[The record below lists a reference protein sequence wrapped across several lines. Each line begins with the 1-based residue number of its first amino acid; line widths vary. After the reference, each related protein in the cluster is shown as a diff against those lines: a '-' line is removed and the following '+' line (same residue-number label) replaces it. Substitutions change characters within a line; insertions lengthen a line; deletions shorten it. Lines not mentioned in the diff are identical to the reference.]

1 LNHTSI
7 RGIGSVRLLIAV
19 FIIPKPKKP
28 MKKLMYKTFIASLV
42 GLAVIS
48 CQTMTEE
55 TPITQEKAGESAE
68 TGSGNENLRKGFG
81 TQFGAFLIGSE
92 EVIGGSTNV
101 LVSPGAGAASFT
113 LSPDGNSLMYEIRVS
128 NTTNIRFGH
137 LHLAPAG
144 VNGPVIVDI
153 LGAKPGLNNGVLITS
168 EIRNE
173 NIKNG
178 LTVAQ
183 LVEEFKAGNIYV
195 NIHTDANPGGE
206 LRGQI
211 SLVDPGA
218 NKNFTVKLSGANEV
232 PAVMTDASGLA
243 LFNFNSKDSGVDFQ
257 LNVNQISS
265 NILFSHIH
273 LGKPGFNGGVVFT
286 LRGDVVPGPFSGVY
300 AKGSIPAGTL
310 SGQFLGGDLMILKE
324 AFRTGNAY
332 VNVHTANFG
341 SGELRG
347 NF

>member
-1 LNHTSI
+1 
-7 RGIGSVRLLIAV
+7 
-19 FIIPKPKKP
+19 

-42 GLAVIS
+42 GLAMIS
-48 CQTMTEE
+48 CQTMSEE
-55 TPITQEKAGESAE
+55 TPMNQTFVDGVSEG
-68 TGSGNENLRKGFG
+68 GSGDENARKGFG
-81 TQFGAFLIGSE
+81 SEFGAFLIGSE

-101 LVSPGAGAASFT
+101 LVSPGAGAASIT

-128 NTTNIRFGH
+128 NTKDIIFGH

-144 VNGPVIVDI
+144 QNGPVIVDI
-153 LGAKPGLNNGVLITS
+153 LGAKPGLNNGVIAMG
-168 EIRNE
+168 EIRKE
-173 NIKNG
+173 DIKNG
-178 LTVAQ
+178 FTVAQ

-195 NIHTDANPGGE
+195 NIHTNVNPGGE
-206 LRGQI
+206 LRGQV
-211 SLVDPGA
+211 SLVEPGA

-257 LNVNQISS
+257 VNVNQISS

-286 LRGDVVPGPFSGVY
+286 LRGDVVPGPFNGVY
-300 AKGSIPAGTL
+300 AKGSITAGTL